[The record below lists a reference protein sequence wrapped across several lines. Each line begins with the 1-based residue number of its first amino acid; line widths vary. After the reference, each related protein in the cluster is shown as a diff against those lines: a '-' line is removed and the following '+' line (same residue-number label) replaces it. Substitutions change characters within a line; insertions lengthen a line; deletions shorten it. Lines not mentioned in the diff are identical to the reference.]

1 MNNNEEEM
9 VAMFEDFPIGGAAL
23 DIPDTG
29 VSDSTEV
36 DVEALLELW

>member
-23 DIPDTG
+23 DTPDTG
-29 VSDSTEV
+29 DGV
-36 DVEALLELW
+36 DVDVGALLELW